1 MKTIFENCE
10 PRPEVLQGALREEIF
25 AARLKDVIE
34 GTADP
39 VYQDPTT
46 FFDNTYPTEGL
57 KLLLDEA
64 LGRLTGVKPANN
76 AIVRL
81 ETAFG
86 GGKTHNLIG
95 LYHAASAGFHLKN
108 INGNPRG
115 NSGTDVLLSFGPGG
129 NAGWHPLTGNWDG
142 LSQAGLSAAGGVAA
156 VGPDGQR
163 LDPLAVD
170 RTVGSSQLLSNLA
183 EVDFPC
189 TASGPGGQDSDSQRH
204 ATNVALD
211 ALLGD
216 ELLLSS
222 RPG

>member
-86 GGKTHNLIG
+86 GGKTHNLIA
-95 LYHAASAGFHLKN
+95 LYHAAAGHAPGPVFVDPTLVPARGAARLVGIVGFPHKK
-108 INGNPRG
+108 PRQG
-115 NSGTDVLLSFGPGG
+115 AVGG
-129 NAGWHPLTGNWDG
+129 GA
-142 LSQAGLSAAGGVAA
+142 LSAAARTSGVPA
-156 VGPDGQR
+156 GPR
-163 LDPLAVD
+163 
-170 RTVGSSQLLSNLA
+170 
-183 EVDFPC
+183 
-189 TASGPGGQDSDSQRH
+189 SG
-204 ATNVALD
+204 
-211 ALLGD
+211 
-216 ELLLSS
+216 
-222 RPG
+222 RPARCCRR